1 MSIETIYVKLLNEGI
16 DTYKLVHADK
26 IDNNLY
32 KILEDSKKAYQDY
45 LEIWEYKTGD
55 IVKCA
60 YKKLSKKNILLAIQK
75 LSWN

>member
-1 MSIETIYVKLLNEGI
+1 LLNEGI

-75 LSWN
+75 LS

>member
-1 MSIETIYVKLLNEGI
+1 LLNEGI

-60 YKKLSKKNILLAIQK
+60 YKKLSNKNILLAIQK
-75 LSWN
+75 LS